1 MKTKNGNKKGF
12 TLIEIMVVVVIIG
25 LLATLVGPRIWSM
38 FGFGQTSI
46 AHTKC
51 KEYYDAAYF
60 WKTVNKKFPSTL
72 EEMEAPLQAGEGKYQ
87 DVVEDPWGNDYY
99 LELDGKKIIVW
110 SWGPDGQEGTE
121 DDISYPDQ
129 EDA

>member
-1 MKTKNGNKKGF
+1 MRKQTGF

-38 FGFGQTSI
+38 LGFGQEKI

-51 KEYYDAAYF
+51 KEYYDAAKF
-60 WKTVNKKFPSTL
+60 WRTVKKSYPSTL
-72 EEMEAPLQAGEGKYQ
+72 EEMEEPLKAGDEPYQ
-87 DVVEDPWGNDYY
+87 RIDEDPWGNDYY
-99 LELDGKKIIVW
+99 MERTGTKIKIW

-121 DDISYPDQ
+121 DDISYP
-129 EDA
+129 EDKDE